1 MRKCVKI
8 FYNMIPKIIHYCWFG
23 GKEKPES
30 ALKCIK
36 SWKKFFPDYEIKEW
50 NESNFD
56 VNMIPYTKAAYEAK
70 KYAFVSDFARFW
82 VLYHHGG
89 VYFDTDVEVIRNM
102 DDLLAKGSFMGC
114 EVDNIENYSVAPGLG
129 LAVEPQHSL
138 YKEII
143 EQYLKL
149 PFYIENHQIN
159 PFAVVRLTTQILID
173 HGLVKQQGIQHIE
186 GITIYPPDYFNP
198 WDDALGKL
206 NKTSNTRSI
215 HWYSKTWMK
224 PEHPLVT
231 FFKRLIRRVFGRDI
245 FTKLR
250 NRKTGK

>member
-1 MRKCVKI
+1 
-8 FYNMIPKIIHYCWFG
+8 MIPKIIHYCWFG
-23 GKEKPES
+23 GKEKPKS
-30 ALKCIK
+30 AQKCIK
-36 SWKKFFPDYEIKEW
+36 SWKTFFPDYEIKEW

-56 VNMIPYTKAAYEAK
+56 VNMIPYTKAAYEAG

-82 VLYHHGG
+82 VLYHYGG

-102 DDLLAKGSFMGC
+102 DDLLEKGSFMGC

-129 LAVEPQHSL
+129 LAVEPKHSL
-138 YKEII
+138 YKEVI
-143 EQYLKL
+143 EKYREL

-159 PFAVVRLTTQILID
+159 SFAVVRLTTQILIE
-173 HGLVKQQGIQHIE
+173 HGLVKRHGVQQIE

-206 NKTSNTRSI
+206 NKTTNTRSI

-224 PEHPLVT
+224 PEHFLII
-231 FFKRLIRRVFGRDI
+231 FLKRMLRRIFGRDI
-245 FTKLR
+245 FIKLR
-250 NRKTGK
+250 KRKASK

>member
-1 MRKCVKI
+1 MI
-8 FYNMIPKIIHYCWFG
+8 FLFMIPKIIHYCWFG

-30 ALKCIK
+30 AQKCIR

-82 VLYHHGG
+82 VLYHYGG

-102 DDLLAKGSFMGC
+102 DDLLTNGNFMGC
-114 EVDNIENYSVAPGLG
+114 EVDNLENYSVAPGLG

-143 EQYLKL
+143 EEYRKL
-149 PFYIENHQIN
+149 PFYIEENKIN
-159 PFAVVRLTTQILID
+159 PFAVVRLTTQLLLN
-173 HGLVKQQGIQHIE
+173 HGLIKQQGIQHIE

-224 PEHPLVT
+224 PEHPLIV
-231 FFKRLIRRVFGRDI
+231 FFKRWMRRLFGREI

-250 NRKTGK
+250 NRKTSK